1 MVPNTVT
8 ILSFWM
14 SFQAK
19 WEKGV
24 LVRVG
29 VCVCVCMCKKERK
42 ILPFAK
48 TWMNLE
54 GIMLSEIS
62 QAEKYKYCVNFL
74 IRGIKQ
80 TKHLTNRT
88 EHK

>member
-1 MVPNTVT
+1 
-8 ILSFWM
+8 
-14 SFQAK
+14 
-19 WEKGV
+19 
-24 LVRVG
+24 
-29 VCVCVCMCKKERK
+29 
-42 ILPFAK
+42 
-48 TWMNLE
+48 MNLE

-74 IRGIKQ
+74 ICGIKQ